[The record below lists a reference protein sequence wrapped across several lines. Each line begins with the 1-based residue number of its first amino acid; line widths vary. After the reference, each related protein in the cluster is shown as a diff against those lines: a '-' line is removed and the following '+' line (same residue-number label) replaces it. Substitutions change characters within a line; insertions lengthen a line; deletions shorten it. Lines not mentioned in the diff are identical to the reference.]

1 MALLFV
7 LAGKL
12 EAVSS
17 CTNMGAG
24 CGWVV
29 KLKASDGAARTS
41 RDTDRSTAVTSY
53 ASWPWKWRRF
63 AVALCPYMS
72 HRPLHKQ
79 KVTSLLL

>member
-41 RDTDRSTAVTSY
+41 RDTDRSMAVTSY
-53 ASWPWKWRRF
+53 AHGPGSGGGLQWFYAPICL
-63 AVALCPYMS
+63 VVLCTN
-72 HRPLHKQ
+72 RK
-79 KVTSLLL
+79 